1 MKKILIIDDD
11 VAIVRF
17 LKDMISHKLNLP
29 LDTAINLVEATKL
42 LNESNEYA
50 IALVDTALPDAKDGE
65 CVDLVLKH
73 RIPVIAMTESTD
85 GDLRKRMMQKD
96 ILDYVNKENA
106 SSFDYAKRLIQFVHG
121 FEGSKI
127 LLVDDSQTSR
137 LQIKFSLEKLPLEI
151 YEADDGIKALE
162 VLEEHQDIKLIITDK
177 SMPNMDGI
185 ELIQE
190 VRKKYSMNE
199 LSIIGISASIEP
211 MMSVEFIKQGA
222 NDFITKPF
230 IKEEMFSRVISSL
243 EMLYY
248 IRLAE
253 ESAVKDY
260 LTGLYNRRFLYETGT
275 KLYENARRKQLSL
288 VVAMLD
294 IDYFKKINDRYGHE
308 AGDTALKTLGG
319 IFLKTFRSSD
329 VLTRYGGEEF
339 CVLLTNTDVTSAVEV
354 MKKVCKIVEDTV
366 IHVHNISF
374 RMTLSVGVNG
384 DISSSFEEMIALA
397 DQKLYRSKHEGR
409 NRVIA

>member
-11 VAIVRF
+11 IAIVRF

-73 RIPVIAMTESTD
+73 HIPVIAMTESTD

>member
-73 RIPVIAMTESTD
+73 HIPVIAMTESTD

>member
-11 VAIVRF
+11 IAIVRF
-17 LKDMISHKLNLP
+17 LKDMISHKLNLA

-85 GDLRKRMMQKD
+85 GDLHKRMMQKD
-96 ILDYVNKENA
+96 ILDYVNKDNV

-121 FEGSKI
+121 CEGSKI
-127 LLVDDSQTSR
+127 LLVDDSKTSR

-151 YEADDGIKALE
+151 YEADDGVMALE
-162 VLEEHQDIKLIITDK
+162 ILEAHKDIKLIITDK

-243 EMLYY
+243 EILYY

-253 ESAVKDY
+253 ESALKDY

-275 KLYENARRKQLSL
+275 KLYENAHRKQLSL

-308 AGDTALKTLGG
+308 AGDIALKTLGK
-319 IFLKTFRSSD
+319 IFLNNFRNSD
-329 VLTRYGGEEF
+329 VVTRYGGEEF
-339 CVLLTNTDVTSAVEV
+339 CILLTNTDVKSAVEV
-354 MKKVCKIVEDTV
+354 IKKICKIVEDTV
-366 IHVHNISF
+366 IQLNNISF

-384 DISSSFEEMIALA
+384 DISSSFDEMIALA
-397 DQKLYRSKHEGR
+397 DKRLYTAKYEGR
-409 NRVIA
+409 NRIIA